1 MNAWNDF
8 SIFFFV
14 KKSSLNKSNE
24 DIYIH
29 RIDRY
34 TSKNK
39 KHIERYN
46 TIPYYHQHHEYI

>member
-1 MNAWNDF
+1 MKMIISAF
-8 SIFFFV
+8 FFFV